1 MNQIAISIYRLAIS
15 LWLGGMALF
24 TFIVTPTIFATQ
36 SRDAAGKIVGT
47 IMPLYFR
54 YGLILTGIAF
64 LVRIVSREAWPGA
77 RRLIG
82 TLLLVAAVVLTA
94 FQSFGLE
101 PRMAAVKRTVVS
113 FDTTPVED
121 PARKEFSRLHGISM
135 ALNLLLILDG
145 AVLVAGGEFFRMS
158 TLRR

>member
-1 MNQIAISIYRLAIS
+1 MNQIATSVYRLAIS
-15 LWLGGMALF
+15 LWLGGMVLF
-24 TFIVTPTIFATQ
+24 TFIVTPTLFATQ
-36 SRDAAGKIVGT
+36 AREAAGRSVGA

-82 TLLLVAAVVLTA
+82 TFLLVAAVVLTA
-94 FQSFGLE
+94 FQYFGLE
-101 PRMAAVKRTVVS
+101 PRMSAIKRTVAS
-113 FDTTPVED
+113 FDTTPIED

-158 TLRR
+158 PLRR

>member
-1 MNQIAISIYRLAIS
+1 MNQIAASVFRLAIS

-24 TFIVTPTIFATQ
+24 TFIVTPTIFATLP
-36 SRDAAGKIVGT
+36 RDAAGRSVGA

-64 LVRIVSREAWPGA
+64 IVRIVSREAWPGA
-77 RRLIG
+77 RRQMG
-82 TLLLVAAVVLTA
+82 TVLLAAAVVLTA

-101 PRMAAVKRTVVS
+101 PRMAAVKRTIPS
-113 FDTTPVED
+113 FDTTPLED
-121 PARKEFSRLHGISM
+121 PARKEFSKLHGISM